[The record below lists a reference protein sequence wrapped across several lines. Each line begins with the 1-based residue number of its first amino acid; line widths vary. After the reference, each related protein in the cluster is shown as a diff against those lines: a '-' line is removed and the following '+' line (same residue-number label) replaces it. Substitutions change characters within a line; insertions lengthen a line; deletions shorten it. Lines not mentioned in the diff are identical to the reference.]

1 MVLGECVSSTRAM
14 HRKIR
19 RYDLAVD
26 IPVLREDA
34 FIVKDSRA
42 YIERRH
48 GQEWTQYLGAKSSTV
63 GRVKLYNKAVEAGLC
78 YPLTRL
84 EMTLDPSTPYAKIN
98 FPTAYYLDDM
108 QMSFSSYKAT
118 EMERFIMNALFQGC
132 GTMDQLGR
140 RTREKIKVLM
150 ADHVKKVEIS
160 REDYEQV
167 LKQVKTYASG
177 KVQGTATDQDQP
189 PMQGRRVP
197 AWVRE
202 AEASEEMLT

>member
-1 MVLGECVSSTRAM
+1 M
-14 HRKIR
+14 
-19 RYDLAVD
+19 
-26 IPVLREDA
+26 
-34 FIVKDSRA
+34 
-42 YIERRH
+42 
-48 GQEWTQYLGAKSSTV
+48 
-63 GRVKLYNKAVEAGLC
+63 KLYNKAVEAGLC

-84 EMTLDPSTPYAKIN
+84 EMTLDPSTPYEKIN

-118 EMERFIMNALFQGC
+118 ETERFIMNALFQGC

-167 LKQVKTYASG
+167 LNQVKGYTSG
-177 KVQGTATDQDQP
+177 KEQNTATDQDQP
-189 PMQGRRVP
+189 PPQERRVP

-202 AEASEEMLT
+202 AEASKEVLT